1 MLKGIA
7 FPSNEL
13 VAPDARLIFS
23 VSPVSVSPNGRLS
36 VVDVLYSNDTGL
48 SHAFMLVDLTD
59 GNYLTNYNKAVGL
72 GDITSIKA
80 SSASV
85 AWSADMVPTVVVS
98 YEDLSDP
105 ANIGKDNRIGLVIDT
120 TTSQL
125 DLIETASSTVSNGS
139 IQNLIVEKSGRYVAF
154 ETAATNLSP
163 IGTLD
168 TNGLSDVYLLDTL
181 TYNLMRI
188 SVLEDGADAPA
199 DDSKLQDIALIDDK
213 ISILFSTAAKQI
225 FSAQDSNTEDDLYF
239 WRDGEIS
246 LISSNSAGVA
256 EGYNGGLAGFVDD
269 EIALVATDLINSD
282 TDGISDLYLVN
293 ISTMEKRINS
303 VVDALTFTSDH
314 DVWIEGNNSS
324 EIILGFR
331 GVAQNSIDL
340 SNQLLGVNTE
350 TNDSSIYTFSSS
362 GSLAND
368 ISDTVA
374 LSDTVKT
381 IAYRTSATNLAAQ
394 DSLGFV
400 VNHSNSS
407 PHGALTIL
415 GSAKLGQ
422 TVSFDLN
429 GFSDVDGIGDLSYQW
444 QADGTDIPGATFSS
458 LTLGRSELGKTVTV
472 TVSYVDGFGTAETIT
487 SEATDMVSISTSLST
502 DEDTATY
509 AIAFSGVYADG
520 DTLTFSFSDPA
531 KGSVVDNGDGTFTY
545 TPDANANGSDSFTIT
560 ANDGTVDVTE
570 TVNVAIA
577 AVDDFPNGAVTISGA
592 SIQGN
597 TLTAVT
603 STISDEDGLGEFS
616 YQWFSDDVLIV
627 EASDSIL
634 KLSQSEVDKVIA
646 VKVNYTDGYGKV
658 EELMSSDS
666 DAVVNVN
673 DAPYGFVKIS
683 GTAIEGNTL
692 TADTSRLSD
701 KDGLG
706 EFSYQWFADD
716 VEIPNATESTFILNQ
731 SEVDKAIT
739 VKVSYTDSYGTAEEF
754 ISSTSNLI
762 TTTIADHFGNAMNSA
777 KAQAY
782 EDSVNEIT
790 ATSTTGNVT
799 VFETASGSDLLI
811 DAAMAIDTASDK
823 AIGAFDALQ
832 ALRLAVGLDKS
843 DGTSEWYDYIAA
855 DINKDGRVGADD
867 ALNILKFAVG
877 LTDGPSADWVFLDG
891 DADYSAIDRKNTDYD
906 EGILISDVMTDL
918 SINMTGILVGDVDGS
933 YIA

>member
-673 DAPYGFVKIS
+673 DAPYGFVTIS

-692 TADTSRLSD
+692 TANTSGLSD

>member
-23 VSPVSVSPNGRLS
+23 VSPISVSPNGQLS
-36 VVDVLYSNDTGL
+36 VVDVLYSNDSGL

-105 ANIGKDNRIGLVIDT
+105 ANIGKDNRIGLVIGT

-199 DDSKLQDIALIDDK
+199 DDSKLQDIALINDK

-293 ISTMEKRINS
+293 TSTMEKRINS

-314 DVWIEGNNSS
+314 EVWIEGNNSS

-381 IAYRTSATNLAAQ
+381 IVYRTSATNLAAQ

-415 GSAKLGQ
+415 GSAKLGR
-422 TVSFDLN
+422 TVSVDLN

-487 SEATDMVSISTSLST
+487 SEATDMVSISASLST
-502 DEDTATY
+502 DEDTATAVIAFSGSDIDGDTLTFSFSDPAKGSVVDNGNGTFAY
-509 AIAFSGVYADG
+509 TPDANANGSDSFVITANDGTVDVIETINVTIAAVNDAPTITTTTALTTDEDTLTAAIAFSGSDVDG

-666 DAVVNVN
+666 GAVVNVN
-673 DAPYGFVKIS
+673 DAPYGFVTIS

-762 TTTIADHFGNAMNSA
+762 
-777 KAQAY
+777 
-782 EDSVNEIT
+782 
-790 ATSTTGNVT
+790 
-799 VFETASGSDLLI
+799 
-811 DAAMAIDTASDK
+811 
-823 AIGAFDALQ
+823 
-832 ALRLAVGLDKS
+832 
-843 DGTSEWYDYIAA
+843 
-855 DINKDGRVGADD
+855 
-867 ALNILKFAVG
+867 
-877 LTDGPSADWVFLDG
+877 
-891 DADYSAIDRKNTDYD
+891 
-906 EGILISDVMTDL
+906 
-918 SINMTGILVGDVDGS
+918 
-933 YIA
+933 